1 MLSGLELAI
10 ALVTV
15 MVGAT
20 VIGTVGFGMALVVAP
35 ILLLFMEPKSV
46 VVIVNTLIAITMI
59 FLLAQTRRYL
69 DLRLVLG
76 MTLGGV
82 LAVPVG
88 VLALSSANPT
98 TLRITI
104 ALVILCVAM
113 LNLFN
118 IELPLTRRRFA
129 GPAFGFLTSLS
140 TTTLSIGGPV
150 AAIYVMAQKWPRH
163 VVRASL
169 AFYFLAADLVAL
181 ALYTWA
187 GLVRWDTIAN
197 IGILV
202 PGLVLGFGLATL
214 LVRQMNEKLFRYA
227 ATGVIIVSSL
237 VILGREVARL

>member
-118 IELPLTRRRFA
+118 IELPLTRRRFE
-129 GPAFGFLTSLS
+129 
-140 TTTLSIGGPV
+140 IG
-150 AAIYVMAQKWPRH
+150 
-163 VVRASL
+163 RASC
-169 AFYFLAADLVAL
+169 
-181 ALYTWA
+181 
-187 GLVRWDTIAN
+187 
-197 IGILV
+197 
-202 PGLVLGFGLATL
+202 
-214 LVRQMNEKLFRYA
+214 
-227 ATGVIIVSSL
+227 
-237 VILGREVARL
+237 RERV